1 MNMQNGATAQQ
12 THSRAEVTNAFLRSV
27 YNWMAIGLGVTAV
40 VAWGVA
46 ANIDVIAGA
55 VGLGGFK
62 TLFIVAMVAQLGL
75 VFFLSA
81 RINKLSGQTATG
93 LFIGYSALT
102 GFTLSGLLLAYTQ
115 TSVVTAFLTTTG
127 MFGAISLYGL
137 TTKRDLASLGSFCM
151 MGLFGLIIAMV
162 VNIFVGSSMLAFGI
176 SAIGVLIFVGL
187 TAYDTQFLKE
197 MGENIPQDDATA
209 VRRGVIMGALKLY
222 LDFINL
228 FIMLLRLI
236 GDRR

>member
-1 MNMQNGATAQQ
+1 
-12 THSRAEVTNAFLRSV
+12 
-27 YNWMAIGLGVTAV
+27 
-40 VAWGVA
+40 
-46 ANIDVIAGA
+46 
-55 VGLGGFK
+55 
-62 TLFIVAMVAQLGL
+62 
-75 VFFLSA
+75 
-81 RINKLSGQTATG
+81 
-93 LFIGYSALT
+93 
-102 GFTLSGLLLAYTQ
+102 
-115 TSVVTAFLTTTG
+115 

>member
-55 VGLGGFK
+55 VGKGGFK

>member
-55 VGLGGFK
+55 VGKGGFK
-62 TLFIVAMVAQLGL
+62 TLFVVAMVAQLGL

-115 TSVVTAFLTTTG
+115 AQYHLLTLLLPPLTRLYVVHAQ
-127 MFGAISLYGL
+127 A
-137 TTKRDLASLGSFCM
+137 
-151 MGLFGLIIAMV
+151 
-162 VNIFVGSSMLAFGI
+162 
-176 SAIGVLIFVGL
+176 
-187 TAYDTQFLKE
+187 
-197 MGENIPQDDATA
+197 
-209 VRRGVIMGALKLY
+209 
-222 LDFINL
+222 
-228 FIMLLRLI
+228 
-236 GDRR
+236 